1 MFEAGFVSLPTP
13 SPTPRVTQVSQL
25 RNPSSGLFS
34 CLYFMYC
41 HIGLHAIFTLLC
53 KGMLG
58 ISRENDLLRNGN
70 CFHTAVT
77 EEHKQL
83 SPPQK
88 ARAGKF
94 RGEHL
99 TSQSLETIGRLLPL
113 MSTTAHWLREEEK
126 DVTVGEFE
134 R

>member
-1 MFEAGFVSLPTP
+1 MFEAGFGSLPIP
-13 SPTPRVTQVSQL
+13 CPTTRVTQVSQL
-25 RNPSSGLFS
+25 RSPSPVH
-34 CLYFMYC
+34 FMYY
-41 HIGLHAIFTLLC
+41 HVGLHAIFTLLC
-53 KGMLG
+53 EGMLG

-70 CFHTAVT
+70 CFNTAVI
-77 EEHKQL
+77 EEHMQL
-83 SPPQK
+83 STPKK

-113 MSTTAHWLREEEK
+113 MSTTAHWLREEEN

>member
-1 MFEAGFVSLPTP
+1 MPLFHVLSCGFACYLYVALRGDAGN
-13 SPTPRVTQVSQL
+13 QQ
-25 RNPSSGLFS
+25 GD
-34 CLYFMYC
+34 
-41 HIGLHAIFTLLC
+41 
-53 KGMLG
+53 
-58 ISRENDLLRNGN
+58 DLLRNGN
-70 CFHTAVT
+70 CFYTTVT
-77 EEHKQL
+77 EEHMQL
-83 SPPQK
+83 STPQK

>member
-1 MFEAGFVSLPTP
+1 M
-13 SPTPRVTQVSQL
+13 
-25 RNPSSGLFS
+25 
-34 CLYFMYC
+34 
-41 HIGLHAIFTLLC
+41 
-53 KGMLG
+53 
-58 ISRENDLLRNGN
+58 
-70 CFHTAVT
+70 
-77 EEHKQL
+77 QL
-83 SPPQK
+83 STPQK